1 MRESDIFETLYS
13 ITITVMPLK
22 NEIRLRYDNNPFIV
36 VILNLYEKN

>member
-22 NEIRLRYDNNPFIV
+22 MKYDYDTIIILYCCYFKFI
-36 VILNLYEKN
+36 

>member
-22 NEIRLRYDNNPFIV
+22 NEIRLRYDNNPLLLLF
-36 VILNLYEKN
+36 